1 MGVYIYIHMGICVC
15 IYIWVCIYI
24 YIYVGVYIYIWV
36 HIYIYECI
44 YIYGCVCV
52 YIYGCIYIYNV
63 YIYIHCIYG
72 YVYLLY
78 SEDDVPIEHVQPPSR
93 KISQRRVE
101 RKGRRHQH
109 RSVALNVV
117 RCVLGS
123 AVAWPRNKLV
133 TPSIKLF
140 VGSP

>member
-1 MGVYIYIHMGICVC
+1 MC
-15 IYIWVCIYI
+15 IYIWV
-24 YIYVGVYIYIWV
+24 
-36 HIYIYECI
+36 
-44 YIYGCVCV
+44 
-52 YIYGCIYIYNV
+52 YIYNYV